1 MIDIPLWLNA
11 LDGENPSGESLRN
24 DPRFH
29 ELERLAEPQVTVVR
43 DDRNNPTSQVTVPV
57 DWSAV
62 LSKAEELRLQGRDL
76 RLLVLVTRAL
86 ANVGG
91 LSGLA
96 GGLTLIARTF
106 DQHWETMH
114 PELRSGVPPQDAA
127 LRRINALLEL
137 QNDEAGLLRDLRQTA
152 FFAPRGIGPISGH
165 DLQQGLLDDQT
176 VLNEAASGLNGT
188 EKAALLSAHEQLVK
202 RVRAGC
208 AAHADQAEA
217 EMADL
222 IAGGRSAIT
231 ALDAV
236 DAALGAKLGD
246 GKAAVPG
253 LRRFLERMLATLER
267 GIANRAPSPAE
278 AVTPSPASSPGN
290 GQGGD
295 AWHVPSGGVVALSS
309 RLSSREDVIKCLD
322 LVIAFYDRTEPSSPI
337 PHLVRR
343 IRRMVPM
350 DFIELME
357 DLAPSGLKEF
367 RVLAGVPDSKKLAQK
382 DER

>member
-43 DDRNNPTSQVTVPV
+43 DDRNNPTSQVTVPA

-86 ANVGG
+86 ANVDG

-96 GGLTLIARTF
+96 DGLTLIARTF

-137 QNDEAGLLRDLRQTA
+137 QNDQAGLLYDLKQTA

-188 EKAALLSAHEQLVK
+188 EKVALLSAHEQLVK

-217 EMADL
+217 EMAGL
-222 IAGGRSAIT
+222 ITGGRSAIA

-236 DAALGAKLGD
+236 DAALSAKLGNS
-246 GKAAVPG
+246 KAAVPG

-267 GIANRAPSPAE
+267 GVANRAPSPAE
-278 AVTPSPASSPGN
+278 AVTPPAAPSPGN
-290 GQGGD
+290 GQGD
-295 AWHVPSGGVVALSS
+295 AWHVPSGGAVALSS

>member
-43 DDRNNPTSQVTVPV
+43 DDRNNPTSQVTVPA

-86 ANVGG
+86 ANVDG

-96 GGLTLIARTF
+96 DGLTLIAQTF

-137 QNDEAGLLRDLRQTA
+137 QNDQAGLLYDLKQTA

-188 EKAALLSAHEQLVK
+188 EKVALLSAHEQLVK

-217 EMADL
+217 EMAGL
-222 IAGGRSAIT
+222 IAGGRSAIA

-236 DAALGAKLGD
+236 DAALGAKLGNS
-246 GKAAVPG
+246 KAAVPG

-267 GIANRAPSPAE
+267 GVANRAPSPAE
-278 AVTPSPASSPGN
+278 AVTPPAAPSPGN
-290 GQGGD
+290 GQGD
-295 AWHVPSGGVVALSS
+295 AWHVPSGGAVALSS